1 MKNVS
6 LTTIIIVVITTILVT
21 NNANAQNFKKVDG
34 VNNGNNCGQLSA
46 IADYQYI
53 NGDGLFGFGVEGAWN
68 HKRFKAGADFIYAKK
83 GSIDRSAASAFI
95 GLALTGPR
103 SKVRPV
109 VLAHVGGASQSKYC
123 AYKTNVAGSTPSA
136 DIEMN
141 FIHLYKSYDWNF
153 QTRLEFRVEW
163 IVSNTITLG
172 ASVKGICNPFE
183 GSFSETTLEDVD
195 IKVPDSQHWEVSTEN
210 MKDFIQDNILGVS
223 GGIFL
228 SVRF

>member
-1 MKNVS
+1 MKKIS
-6 LTTIIIVVITTILVT
+6 LITIIIVVITAILVT
-21 NNANAQNFKKVDG
+21 DANAQNFKKVDG
-34 VNNGNNCGQLSA
+34 VHNGNNCGQLSA

-103 SKVRPV
+103 SKFRPV

-195 IKVPDSQHWEVSTEN
+195 IKVPDNQHWEVNAEN
-210 MKDFIQDNILGVS
+210 MQDFIKDNIFGVS
-223 GGIFL
+223 GGVYL